1 MKFKV
6 PEAQKIQNIIKLVDE
21 AHLEDVMRV
30 LGKENYRFLLDLC
43 KDRTEVAQLFLLTD
57 LLLNSSPPK
66 QEIEFNEVGMRIES
80 NDRTLDTTIGEH
92 HYHYIYNL
100 VKEQTAGL
108 DFIRPILTQLYLG
121 MGAQNTQEE
130 NEEYFSQE
138 VFTFLEEDITNYL
151 AATTYSRERKD
162 LILYFNMLNELDS
175 PVTTYIIHR
184 NLRSSGATIKGLYEG
199 TWEDEITE

>member
-6 PEAQKIQNIIKLVDE
+6 PEAQKIQSMIRLVDE

-30 LGKENYRFLLDLC
+30 LGKENYRFLIDLC
-43 KDRTEVAQLFLLTD
+43 KDQTEVAQLFLLTD

-66 QEIEFNEVGMRIES
+66 QEIEFNEVGMRIQS
-80 NDRTLDTTIGEH
+80 NDRTLDATIGEH
-92 HYHYIYNL
+92 HYQYIYSL

-108 DFIRPILTQLYLG
+108 EFIRPMLTQLYLG

-130 NEEYFSQE
+130 NDEYFSQE

-162 LILYFNMLNELDS
+162 LILYFNMLNELVS
-175 PVTTYIIHR
+175 PVTTYIIHH